1 MVPTLFII
9 NPLRGTGRYNI
20 VVMKAFLLQLIALAP
35 LFTSCSSSKTIGF
48 HCEEQQVEIYINDEY
63 AGRGLVNYRLP
74 KSMESVKVSCM
85 QDGKEIYTRTFY
97 VKGKKGQLFDLQ
109 IPKDYRYSSKPY

>member
-1 MVPTLFII
+1 
-9 NPLRGTGRYNI
+9 
-20 VVMKAFLLQLIALAP
+20 MKEYIGDNSVAGVTVLA
-35 LFTSCSSSKTIGF
+35 
-48 HCEEQQVEIYINDEY
+48 V
-63 AGRGLVNYRLP
+63 
-74 KSMESVKVSCM
+74 